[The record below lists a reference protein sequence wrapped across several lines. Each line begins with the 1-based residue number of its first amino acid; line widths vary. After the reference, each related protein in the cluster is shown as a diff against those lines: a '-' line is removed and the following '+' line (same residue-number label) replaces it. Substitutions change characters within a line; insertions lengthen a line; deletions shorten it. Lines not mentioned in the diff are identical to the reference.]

1 MAFKILIEDTHE
13 EYKCRENQSLLLGME
28 ALGKKGIPVGCRG
41 GGCGVCKIEI
51 LQGEVIKRPMS
62 RDHISQE
69 EEDRGCVLACRVR
82 PLSDIRLKVVGKMRK
97 SVVGS
102 AVAGEKTNVVGGK
115 T

>member
-1 MAFKILIEDTHE
+1 MTFKILIEDTHE

-51 LQGEVIKRPMS
+51 LQGEVVKRAMS

-69 EEDRGCVLACRVR
+69 EEARGCVLACRVR
-82 PLSDIRLKVVGKMRK
+82 PLSDIRLKVIGKMRK

-102 AVAGEKTNVVGGK
+102 VASGSQTEAEAGK
-115 T
+115 K